1 MSLTALQLQIEE
13 LKTTDIT
20 SREYQVLL
28 AKISTMSK
36 AMLGETSSKVYPL
49 DSEVEATVI
58 EALIDCKN
66 PEVEMQDY
74 FKEYDDFLDS
84 PAYKPIIQKQVKLH
98 FKEYCTKNYMSFVYT
113 KMLSRVST
121 LRKLRTALELFQYIL
136 NLQSVIG
143 ELQVDLKEASKYPSK
158 LLSEN
163 SRLRSE
169 IDNIYSVYT
178 SDDEDIDRY
187 FKYKK
192 LKADGCSDQE
202 ISKVLEISRPT
213 LVKIVKGFES
223 VN

>member
-1 MSLTALQLQIEE
+1 MSLTTLEAQLQE
-13 LKTTDIT
+13 LKTTDVT

-28 AKISTMSK
+28 AKINTMSK
-36 AMLGETSSKVYPL
+36 SMLGETSNKVYPL
-49 DSEVEATVI
+49 DKDVEATVI

-74 FKEYDDFLDS
+74 FKEYDEFLDS
-84 PAYKPIIQKQVKLH
+84 PVYKYVIQTQVKLH
-98 FKEYCTKNYMSFVYT
+98 FKEYCSKAYMSFVYT
-113 KMLSRVST
+113 KMLSRVNT

-163 SRLRSE
+163 SRLRTE

-202 ISKVLEISRPT
+202 IAKVLEISRPT
-213 LVKIVKGFES
+213 LSKIVKGFES

>member
-1 MSLTALQLQIEE
+1 MSLNTLETQLQE
-13 LKTTDIT
+13 LKVTDVT

-36 AMLGETSSKVYPL
+36 AMLGETSSKIYPL

-74 FKEYDDFLDS
+74 FKEYSDFLDS
-84 PAYKPIIQKQVKLH
+84 PVYKPIIQKQVKLH
-98 FKEYCTKNYMSFVYT
+98 FKDYCTKNYMSFVYT

-136 NLQSVIG
+136 NLQSVIS

-163 SRLRSE
+163 SRLRTE